1 MARRPQNRNRVRD
14 LREVIEERRA
24 ARLLAEAQARAASVH
39 QARSVARSMLSSGEC
54 FVAELRSVR
63 PNTRE
68 FIIPMRIPLED
79 IVRNRLAPTMR
90 HILLEFPVLNSFDP
104 ASTRGLRPTNIVW
117 DFDGYDQPILLEW
130 EFENI

>member
-24 ARLLAEAQARAASVH
+24 ARLLAEAQAHAASVH
-39 QARSVARSMLSSGEC
+39 QARSVAHSMLSSGEC

-79 IVRNRLAPTMR
+79 IVRNGLASTMR
-90 HILLEFPVLNSFDP
+90 HILLEFPVLSLFDP
-104 ASTRGLRPTNIVW
+104 ATASRLRLANISW
-117 DFDGYDQPILLEW
+117 DVDDQPSLLVC

>member
-1 MARRPQNRNRVRD
+1 MARRPQNYDRVRD

-24 ARLLAEAQARAASVH
+24 ARLLAEAQARAALVH
-39 QARSVARSMLSSGEC
+39 QARSVAQSMISSGEY

-79 IVRNRLAPTMR
+79 IVRNGLAPTMR
-90 HILLEFPVLNSFDP
+90 HILLEFPVLSLLDP
-104 ASTRGLRPTNIVW
+104 ATASGLRLANIAW
-117 DFDGYDQPILLEW
+117 DVDDQPMLLVC

>member
-1 MARRPQNRNRVRD
+1 MARRPQNRNRVRN

-39 QARSVARSMLSSGEC
+39 QARSIARSMLSSGEC

-68 FIIPMRIPLED
+68 FIVPMRIPLED
-79 IVRNRLAPTMR
+79 VIRNGLVPTMH
-90 HILLEFPVLNSFDP
+90 HILHEFPVLSLFDP
-104 ASTRGLRPTNIVW
+104 TTASG
-117 DFDGYDQPILLEW
+117 
-130 EFENI
+130 